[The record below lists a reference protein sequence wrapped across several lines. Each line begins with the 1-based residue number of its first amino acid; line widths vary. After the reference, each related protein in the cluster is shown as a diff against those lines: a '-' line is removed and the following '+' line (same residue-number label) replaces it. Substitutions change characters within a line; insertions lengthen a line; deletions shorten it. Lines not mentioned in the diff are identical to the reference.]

1 MPVQNEKDFPHA
13 DLTGKIIKCCM
24 EAHSFLGPGFPEATY
39 HKAVL
44 KELCWAILESASERE
59 VTVIYKDG
67 SALDVFRPNVIVS
80 ATGVVE
86 FKALSA
92 LNDDHI
98 SQVLSYLKAT
108 NLQIGLLFNFGEQ
121 HLRFRRLINK
131 YYDASK
137 SPNLSR

>member
-1 MPVQNEKDFPHA
+1 MSVHNEKDYPHA

-44 KELCWAILESASERE
+44 KELRWANLEFASERE
-59 VTVIYKDG
+59 ITVIYKDG
-67 SALDVFRPNVIVS
+67 DVLDVFRPDAIVADTVI
-80 ATGVVE
+80 VE

-98 SQVLSYLKAT
+98 SQVLSYLKAA

-131 YYDASK
+131 YYDSTK
-137 SPNLSR
+137 SPNLPH